1 MIKFKVIMI
10 VTMAAATIGYRS
22 EDDTDERAHQNKP
35 EPLGMLLKV
44 AVLNLETDTEVP
56 PEASSCILFWEKF
69 TGSTAGKNQ
78 GCMKSREK

>member
-1 MIKFKVIMI
+1 MMVI
-10 VTMAAATIGYRS
+10 TTAATIGYSS
-22 EDDTDERAHQNKP
+22 EDDIDERAHQNKP

-56 PEASSCILFWEKF
+56 PEASSCILFWDRF